1 MTKHKDKITP
11 IASAALAKIANEI
24 RSIRSEYETILRRGS
39 ACAKRVGEL
48 LLKAQPLCNRQWAKW
63 LAVEFDMVTE
73 TAKKYMTIAENWEK
87 IESHERFPNI
97 GVLEM
102 YDIAR
107 DRKHHPKKYSAV
119 CRKLDTLINALDQRI
134 SELVVQLPELSEL
147 LDAIDKARS
156 LLEKEGL
163 LGSQYETRKQ
173 QMMLRNRAG

>member
-1 MTKHKDKITP
+1 MDEITP
-11 IASAALAKIANEI
+11 KAVAELSKIAAEI

-63 LAVEFDMVTE
+63 LAIEFDMVTE
-73 TAKKYMTIAENWEK
+73 TAKKYMTIADNWEK

-119 CRKLDTLINALDQRI
+119 ARKLDTLINALDARL
-134 SELVVQLPELSEL
+134 SELVAQFPELEKL
-147 LDAIDKARS
+147 IDAIDDARQ
-156 LLEKEGL
+156 LLEREGL

-173 QMMLRNRAG
+173 QMMLRKRAG